1 VKDIVRELV
10 QVKKYIVFDFDG
22 VILDTVKIKTQAFA
36 QLYGAFGPAIV
47 SKVVAHHEANGGLS
61 RFRKFKYYH
70 HEYLHR
76 HLSNAEI
83 DSMSNQFS
91 DLVLGKI
98 LAAKEINGVFE
109 FIESEITNGK
119 TCAINS
125 ATPQAELMSIVRQRN
140 LAKYFRL
147 ILGSPLT
154 KAENLEKIREKF
166 KCDFSDM
173 IFFGD
178 AVSDYEAA
186 RQTGIEFVG
195 VGGQESILRNSNY
208 DCTLISDFKDI

>member
-1 VKDIVRELV
+1 MKDNVRKLV

-47 SKVVAHHEANGGLS
+47 NKVVAHHEANGGLS

-70 HEYLHR
+70 YEYLNR
-76 HLSNAEI
+76 HLSNEEI

-91 DLVLGKI
+91 DIVLGKI

-109 FIESEITNGK
+109 FIESKITNGK
-119 TCAINS
+119 ACAINS
-125 ATPQAELMSIVRQRN
+125 ATPQAELLSIVRQRN

-147 ILGSPLT
+147 ILGSPLSKT
-154 KAENLEKIREKF
+154 ENLEKIKEKF
-166 KCDFSDM
+166 KCNFSDM

>member
-1 VKDIVRELV
+1 MKHNIRELV
-10 QVKKYIVFDFDG
+10 KVKKYIIFDFDG
-22 VILDTVKIKTQAFA
+22 VILDTVGIKTQAFA

-47 SKVVAHHEANGGLS
+47 RKVVAHHEANGGLS

-70 HEYLHR
+70 SEYMGQ

-91 DLVLGKI
+91 DLVLGKV
-98 LAAKEINGVFE
+98 LDAKEINGVLE
-109 FIESEITNGK
+109 FIESEMANGK
-119 TCAINS
+119 SCAINS
-125 ATPQAELMSIVRQRN
+125 ATPQAEWMSIVKHRN
-140 LAKYFRL
+140 LAKYCRL

-154 KAENLEKIREKF
+154 KAENLEKIRGEF
-166 KCDFSDM
+166 KCEATDM

-195 VGGQESILRNSNY
+195 VGGQESILRNINY
-208 DCTLISDFKDI
+208 DCILISDFKDI